1 MDFFI
6 AEVANIPPKP
16 ASTFRFMD
24 LPPELRVRVYEEL
37 VVVGRVFF
45 TPDSYE
51 SSEGCL
57 FQNINDFRTPCL
69 SILRVSKAIYYEVA
83 HVYFENNC
91 FVLPS
96 KWIYLPPFFHE
107 GLTDRHIFSKVA
119 IKKVKHVAITLFPRT
134 RFFPLTM
141 HHSEWAMDAIHRDS
155 FESLEWNER
164 MEIAHDSA
172 LGSQSCLRMELSR
185 QISYFENL
193 QTIDLDVTSAYC
205 PLGCCRDL
213 LLDWESVMK
222 YARKVRLYG
231 IRTMEEL
238 REIKEVCEEYSLF
251 PPGEIDKRVEV
262 HFLNLES
269 EIPKEIEI

>member
-6 AEVANIPPKP
+6 AEVANIPPTP
-16 ASTFRFMD
+16 APTFRFMD
-24 LPPELRVRVYEEL
+24 LPPEHRIKVYEEL

-45 TPDSYE
+45 TPDAYE

-57 FQNINDFRTPCL
+57 FQNIDFRTPCL
-69 SILRVSKAIYYEVA
+69 SILRVSKAIYDEVA
-83 HVYFENNC
+83 HVYFEKNC

-96 KWIYLPPFFHE
+96 KWVSLPPFFHE
-107 GLTDRHIFSKVA
+107 GLRDRHIFSKVV

-134 RFFPLTM
+134 KFFPLTM
-141 HHSEWAMDAIHRDS
+141 HHLEWTIDAIHGVP
-155 FESLEWNER
+155 FESLGRNDR
-164 MEIAHDSA
+164 MEITHDSA
-172 LGSQSCLRMELSR
+172 LGSQSELRMELSR
-185 QISYFENL
+185 QISNFENL

-222 YARKVRLYG
+222 HARKVRLYG
-231 IRTMEEL
+231 IRTMEDL

-251 PPGEIDKRVEV
+251 PPGEIDKRFDV